1 MRDGYRTKWTDLEDL
16 GHRRLMKN
24 FFPERV
30 FGGLRFFSPFREESD
45 FFLFFGRSSEPSRHV
60 LDVWDLLLAESWET
74 M

>member
-1 MRDGYRTKWTDLEDL
+1 
-16 GHRRLMKN
+16 MKN